1 VDLSTRRFIHV
12 LFWAK
17 SSQHLYFYGKR
28 MKKLYKRS
36 AINFVIGFAGVVLS
50 TGTTITAQAQTPAVA
65 SPGIASKLIIRGDVQ
80 GLLGL
85 QMVDLR
91 SQRRNDVLV
100 VQAEVVNTDLKDIRL
115 YYRFRW
121 LDAGGM
127 QVGDGE
133 GWKPL
138 VFMGKQN
145 QLLRGTAYGPQATDF
160 LIEMSA
166 EQR

>member
-1 VDLSTRRFIHV
+1 
-12 LFWAK
+12 
-17 SSQHLYFYGKR
+17 
-28 MKKLYKRS
+28 MKKLSKRCVLIL
-36 AINFVIGFAGVVLS
+36 AITLTSVVWS
-50 TGTTITAQAQTPAVA
+50 TAPMNNAHAQTPPVA
-65 SPGIASKLIIRGDVQ
+65 SPAIASKLIIRGDVQ

-91 SQRRNDVLV
+91 SQRRNDILV
-100 VQAEVVNTDLKDIRL
+100 VQAEVVNTDLKDVRL

-166 EQR
+166 EKR